1 MCVEDIRFTREN
13 RRRRSGKSSTLP
25 SGRSTGQLKL
35 GDVFPSDRAPILVAS
50 QDKVVVR
57 TAVWGFPGFQG
68 KGLLINARSETAE
81 ERPTFREPLLH
92 RRCVVPTTGFYEWS
106 KDKEKHL
113 FQYENSPVVYLAGL
127 WGEIGGKRRYPILTT
142 EPNQAV
148 AAVHNRMP
156 VLLAKEQVRPWL
168 MDTTVA
174 LQMLHA
180 KQPELVEELWIDL
193 LEVLW
198 YNSRLLGGK

>member
-1 MCVEDIRFTREN
+1 MCGRYTLYTGEQAEEIRRIIDIAQRQVN
-13 RRRRSGKSSTLP
+13 
-25 SGRSTGQLKL
+25 GQLKL
-35 GDVFPSDRAPILVAS
+35 GEVFPSDRAPILVAS

-92 RRCVVPTTGFYEWS
+92 RRCVVPTTGFYEWN
-106 KDKEKHL
+106 KQKEKFL
-113 FQYENSPVVYLAGL
+113 FQYPDSTVVYLAGL
-127 WGEIGGKRRYPILTT
+127 WGEVGGKRRYTILTT

-148 AAVHNRMP
+148 SVVHNRMP

-180 KQPELVEELWIDL
+180 KQPELVGRIAD
-193 LEVLW
+193 
-198 YNSRLLGGK
+198 

>member
-1 MCVEDIRFTREN
+1 M
-13 RRRRSGKSSTLP
+13 
-25 SGRSTGQLKL
+25 
-35 GDVFPSDRAPILVAS
+35 
-50 QDKVVVR
+50 
-57 TAVWGFPGFQG
+57 
-68 KGLLINARSETAE
+68 INARSETAE

-92 RRCVVPTTGFYEWS
+92 RRCVVPTTGFYEWN
-106 KDKEKHL
+106 KQKEKFL
-113 FQYENSPVVYLAGL
+113 FHYPDSTVVYLAGL
-127 WGEIGGKRRYPILTT
+127 WGEIGGKRHYTILTT

-180 KQPELVEELWIDL
+180 KQPELVGRAAD
-193 LEVLW
+193 
-198 YNSRLLGGK
+198 

>member
-1 MCVEDIRFTREN
+1 MCGRYTLYTGEQAEEIRQIIDIAQRQVNE
-13 RRRRSGKSSTLP
+13 
-25 SGRSTGQLKL
+25 QLKL
-35 GDVFPSDRAPILVAS
+35 GEVFPSDRAPILVAS

-57 TAVWGFPGFQG
+57 TAVWGFPGFRG
-68 KGLLINARSETAE
+68 KGLLINAKSETAGE
-81 ERPTFREPLLH
+81 KPMFRESLLTS
-92 RRCVVPTTGFYEWS
+92 RCVVPTTGFYEWN
-106 KDKEKHL
+106 KQKEKFL
-113 FQYENSPVVYLAGL
+113 FQYPDSTVVYLAGL
-127 WGEIGGKRRYPILTT
+127 WGEVGGKRRYTILTT

-180 KQPELVEELWIDL
+180 KQPELVGRAVD
-193 LEVLW
+193 
-198 YNSRLLGGK
+198 